1 MSFTQEKEAALCKLA
16 VARQEGSTDP
26 GAMTVVDLINNGA
39 GTFTTSSCA
48 GRIALMEV
56 PEEDRKRSSRWLG
69 KWHSPVGTDEL
80 AAVLSQPPAGPVWLF
95 VQGAILHVTCR
106 DLEVAKRLL
115 DRALAA
121 GHKSSGVKG
130 LGHHPV
136 VEVRSTETMALPLVR
151 DGTPLSGEGY
161 VRAVTEEAN
170 RLRERAALRLG
181 RLERELEGWS

>member
-1 MSFTQEKEAALCKLA
+1 VSFAQEKEAALRKLA
-16 VARQEGSTDP
+16 VAKQEGSTDP
-26 GAMTVVDLINNGA
+26 GAMAVVDLVNTGT

-56 PEEDRKRSSRWLG
+56 PDEDRKRSSRWLG
-69 KWHSPVGTDEL
+69 KWHGPVGTDEL
-80 AAVLSQPPAGPVWLF
+80 TIVLSPPPAGPVWLF

-115 DRALAA
+115 DRALSA

-136 VEVRSTETMALPLVR
+136 VEVRSTETMALPLIR
-151 DGTPLSGEGY
+151 NGTPLADEGY

-170 RLRERAALRLG
+170 RLRERAELRLG

>member
-1 MSFTQEKEAALCKLA
+1 MSFAQEKEAALRKLA
-16 VARQEGSTDP
+16 VAKQEGSTDP
-26 GAMTVVDLINNGA
+26 GAMAVVDLVNTGT

-56 PEEDRKRSSRWLG
+56 PDEDRKRSSRWLG
-69 KWHSPVGTDEL
+69 KWHGPVGTDEL
-80 AAVLSQPPAGPVWLF
+80 TIVLSPPPAGPVWLF

-115 DRALAA
+115 DRALSA

-136 VEVRSTETMALPLVR
+136 VEVRSTETMALPLIR
-151 DGTPLSGEGY
+151 NGTPLADEGY

-170 RLRERAALRLG
+170 RLRERAELRLG